1 MRRRSFEEILTRREL
16 VVLGIK
22 LVTVVLT
29 LWLFQH
35 VLPEIAKVIFFY
47 LSY

>member
-1 MRRRSFEEILTRREL
+1 MRQRSFEEILTRKEL

-22 LVTVVLT
+22 LVIVVLA
-29 LWLFQH
+29 LWLCQH
-35 VLPEIAKVIFFY
+35 LLPEMAKVFFFY